1 MDRLIGAIIAPPGE
15 VVIHRAAGRQ
25 VVRQVIPLAAGP
37 ALVQDRVDD
46 LPHRI
51 PALMAADRG
60 CAAFHAV
67 ITGSISTHRSSD
79 KSLGYRL
86 RSLTLPSQHGPGR
99 PRGITLKIQANT
111 HGKPGIS

>member
-25 VVRQVIPLAAGP
+25 IVRQVIPLAAGP

-60 CAAFHAV
+60 MR
-67 ITGSISTHRSSD
+67 GLPRRDHRLD
-79 KSLGYRL
+79 
-86 RSLTLPSQHGPGR
+86 QHPPLIG
-99 PRGITLKIQANT
+99 
-111 HGKPGIS
+111 